1 MTHSHQFDPV
11 SGWCG
16 RCNLRSDGRLI
27 GKGGDVYRAGPYA
40 ANDEDHIDQ
49 IVKTMKERA

>member
-11 SGWCG
+11 SGWCA